1 MKKQTLLRIF
11 WFLLPLAAGGLAA
24 ILSRGGMD
32 FYETAVQPPVAP
44 PPVLFPIAWS
54 ILYTLMGISA
64 VIAYNRGCVRSLL
77 LFCVQLLLNFLWPLL
92 FFNARALW
100 ASFVLLLLLFVAA
113 FWTAISL
120 YRCRPLAG
128 ILFIPYLLWLGFA
141 AYLNAMIAY
150 LN

>member
-1 MKKQTLLRIF
+1 MKKQTYLRFF
-11 WFLLPLAAGGLAA
+11 WFLLPLVTGGLAA
-24 ILSRGGMD
+24 LLTRGGTD
-32 FYETAVQPPVAP
+32 FYETAVQPPLAP
-44 PPVLFPIAWS
+44 PPILFPIVWS
-54 ILYTLMGISA
+54 VLYTLMGVAA

-100 ASFVLLLLLFVAA
+100 ASFVLLLLLFLAA
-113 FWTAISL
+113 LWTAISL

-128 ILFIPYLLWLGFA
+128 YLFVPYLIWLAFA